1 MSEQEITDEL
11 TSQGVSAVKRFTMKS
26 RDGDIIPSNTY
37 MLTFALSTLP
47 KSVKAGYLN
56 IGVEVYVPNPPRCF
70 KCQKFGHGSKSC
82 NHSVVCQ
89 RCGDGHDS
97 TGCTADI
104 KCSNCNG
111 KHLASSK
118 LCPVWQKQ
126 SKIIRLKHEQNISF
140 FEAKKVIDS
149 QAPSTP
155 LTRTYSAAAISTP
168 PTPPT
173 VSISIQTEMTWVT
186 SDSPISITSVI
197 TSNTS
202 STQTVSQSE
211 LLIAYSDNVVPTTEK
226 PEATVEPSTIES
238 GVVTLTRKE
247 RKKLNKKQTNRNSSS
262 SEIVIHNSFDALD
275 MDVTPSSQS
284 SSRSPSSSRLRERSP
299 IEPP

>member
-1 MSEQEITDEL
+1 MSEQDITDEL
-11 TSQGVSAVKRFTMKS
+11 TSQGVTAVKRFTMKS

-37 MLTFALSTLP
+37 MLTFALSALP

-56 IGVEVYVPNPPRCF
+56 IGVEVYVPNPLRCF

-89 RCGDGHDS
+89 RCGDDHDS

-111 KHLASSK
+111 KHLALSK

-126 SKIIRLKHEQNISF
+126 SKIIKLKYEQNISF
-140 FEAKKVIDS
+140 YEAKKFIES
-149 QAPSTP
+149 QSPSTP
-155 LTRTYSAAAISTP
+155 LTRTYSAAAAAATISAP
-168 PTPPT
+168 PM
-173 VSISIQTEMTWVT
+173 VSISVQTELTWIK
-186 SDSPISITSVI
+186 SDTPISFTSVI
-197 TSNTS
+197 TSNS
-202 STQTVSQSE
+202 SSSQTETLSVYPDAVESATKE
-211 LLIAYSDNVVPTTEK
+211 
-226 PEATVEPSTIES
+226 PEATVEPATTGSAD
-238 GVVTLTRKE
+238 VTLTRKE
-247 RKKLNKKQTNRNSSS
+247 RKKRNKKQTNKNSSS
-262 SEIVIHNSFDALD
+262 SEIVVHNSFDALD

-284 SSRSPSSSRLRERSP
+284 SSRSPSSSRVRERSP